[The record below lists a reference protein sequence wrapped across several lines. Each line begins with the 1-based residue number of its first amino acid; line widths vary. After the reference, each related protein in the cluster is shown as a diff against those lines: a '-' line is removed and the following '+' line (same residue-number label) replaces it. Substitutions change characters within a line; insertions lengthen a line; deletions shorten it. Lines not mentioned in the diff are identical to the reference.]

1 MSLNRTRSPRV
12 SKISGIKLPKS
23 ETILLDNGIPVTF
36 LHGLETEALRLDICF
51 KVGRQHEHKRMA
63 ARATAS
69 MLKEG
74 SMHFSGKEFAEKMDT
89 LGSTWEAPV
98 QLDYSHFSWLGLSR
112 FAGEALPLIADI
124 LEYPTFPESEIHA
137 FVQRNI
143 TRLKVELTK
152 PDVVGYRSFTEILLG
167 ENHPFGWNSSQTV
180 FENIHREDLQKHHSD
195 WFCPAMCSCFLSGNI
210 PKYFMQE
217 LNRTLG
223 KLYRGKENRIQ
234 PIIPKV
240 NPTFGHTEIIL
251 PGTLQSSLHIGYLTG
266 TRQHE
271 DYASLL
277 LLNNILGGFFGSRL
291 MTSIREKLGYTYH
304 IQSNLDTYPDVG
316 SLWINAEM
324 SPEYLHPTRTEIFK
338 EINKLKNK
346 PVSGSFLKMVRSY
359 LIGSELNAL
368 DGTLQAMEI
377 IRERAM
383 EGLESID
390 YGIEMERINAVTPFE
405 IQETANKYFCEDNF
419 TEVWVTP

>member
-12 SKISGIKLPKS
+12 STITGIKLPKCD
-23 ETILLDNGIPVTF
+23 IIFLDNGIPVTF
-36 LHGLETEALRLDICF
+36 LHGPETEALRLDICF

-74 SMHFSGKEFAEKMDT
+74 SIQFSGKEFAEKMDT
-89 LGSTWEAPV
+89 LGSSWEAPV

-112 FAGEALPLIADI
+112 FAGEALPYLADI
-124 LEYPTFPESEIHA
+124 LENPTFPESEIHA
-137 FVQRNI
+137 FVQRNR

-152 PDVVGYRSFTEILLG
+152 PDVVGYRAFTEILLG
-167 ENHPFGWNSSQTV
+167 ENHPFGWNSSHSI
-180 FENIHREDLQKHHSD
+180 FENLQREDLQKHHSD
-195 WFCPAMCSCFLSGNI
+195 WYCPSMCSCFLSGNI
-210 PKYFMQE
+210 PPHFLQD
-217 LNRTLG
+217 LNKTLG
-223 KLYRGKENRIQ
+223 RLYQGKENRTQ
-234 PIIPKV
+234 PMIPKV
-240 NPTFGHTEIIL
+240 SPTFGQTEIKL

-266 TRQHE
+266 IRQHE
-271 DYASLL
+271 DYPTLL
-277 LLNNILGGFFGSRL
+277 VLNTILGGFFGSRL

-316 SLWINAEM
+316 SLWINAEL
-324 SPEYLHPTRTEIFK
+324 SPEYLHPTRKEIFK

-346 PVSGSFLKMVRSY
+346 PVSNSFLKMVRSY
-359 LIGSELNAL
+359 LLGTELNAL
-368 DGTLQAMEI
+368 DGTLQAMEV

-383 EGLESID
+383 EGLENID
-390 YGIEMERINAVTPFE
+390 YGYEMERINTVTPLE
-405 IQETANKYFCEDNF
+405 IQAMANKYFREDNF

>member
-1 MSLNRTRSPRV
+1 
-12 SKISGIKLPKS
+12 
-23 ETILLDNGIPVTF
+23 
-36 LHGLETEALRLDICF
+36 
-51 KVGRQHEHKRMA
+51 
-63 ARATAS
+63 
-69 MLKEG
+69 
-74 SMHFSGKEFAEKMDT
+74 
-89 LGSTWEAPV
+89 
-98 QLDYSHFSWLGLSR
+98 
-112 FAGEALPLIADI
+112 
-124 LEYPTFPESEIHA
+124 
-137 FVQRNI
+137 
-143 TRLKVELTK
+143 
-152 PDVVGYRSFTEILLG
+152 
-167 ENHPFGWNSSQTV
+167 
-180 FENIHREDLQKHHSD
+180 
-195 WFCPAMCSCFLSGNI
+195 
-210 PKYFMQE
+210 
-217 LNRTLG
+217 
-223 KLYRGKENRIQ
+223 
-234 PIIPKV
+234 
-240 NPTFGHTEIIL
+240 
-251 PGTLQSSLHIGYLTG
+251 
-266 TRQHE
+266 
-271 DYASLL
+271 
-277 LLNNILGGFFGSRL
+277 
-291 MTSIREKLGYTYH
+291 YTYH